1 MPPLL
6 TYPGVYIEEVPS
18 GVHTIT
24 GVATSIGAFVG
35 WAPKGPTDEAVLVQS
50 FSDYQ
55 REFGGLDARSL
66 LGYSVSQFFNNGGSQ
81 AYVIRLAAPAIT
93 TGTGK
98 NQVPSGSGTATPG
111 AVAIAVSGGQVT
123 FAAKNPGVW
132 SSFLWH
138 PNRQPGCRHIR
149 CLGGLRAKQCAPDHA
164 GEFHRQDPGE
174 RRIDRFDHNNRRDHR
189 HSDRYT
195 GRRNLHAERGNGRQ
209 RNFLGRNSASQAPQP
224 PP

>member
-6 TYPGVYIEEVPS
+6 SYPGVYIEEVPS

-35 WAPKGPTDEAVLVQS
+35 WAPKGSTTEAVLVQS

-81 AYVIRLAAPAIT
+81 AYVIRLAVPAIT

-111 AVAIAVSGGQVT
+111 AVAIAVTGGQVT
-123 FAAKNPGVW
+123 FTAKNPGAW
-132 SSFLWH
+132 SSSYGIRIV
-138 PNRQPGCRHIR
+138 NRK
-149 CLGGLRAKQCAPDHA
+149 GGPA
-164 GEFHRQDPGE
+164 
-174 RRIDRFDHNNRRDHR
+174 
-189 HSDRYT
+189 HSMSR
-195 GRRNLHAERGNGRQ
+195 
-209 RNFLGRNSASQAPQP
+209 
-224 PP
+224 

>member
-1 MPPLL
+1 MAVAP

-35 WAPKGPTDEAVLVQS
+35 CAPKGPTDEAVFVQS

-55 REFGGLDARSL
+55 RAFGGLDARSL

-81 AYVIRLAAPAIT
+81 TYVIRLAAPAIT

-111 AVAIAVSGGQVT
+111 SVALTVAGGQIAFT
-123 FAAKNPGVW
+123 AKNPGVW
-132 SSFLWH
+132 STSYGIQIVNPGSGGAGKFDVSVVYAPSSAPLITLESFK
-138 PNRQPGCRHIR
+138 NRT
-149 CLGGLRAKQCAPDHA
+149 LADV
-164 GEFHRQDPGE
+164 
-174 RRIDRFDHNNRRDHR
+174 
-189 HSDRYT
+189 
-195 GRRNLHAERGNGRQ
+195 
-209 RNFLGRNSASQAPQP
+209 ASIT
-224 PP
+224 